1 MHKYMNI
8 YEKYMGIFNKGSYY
22 PIKEV
27 DNNQR
32 GISFIGSIALLVS
45 AMTGP
50 GLVTIPLLFQMSGWL
65 IPTIMFIIA
74 MSLSAISS
82 LLLCEALTTIRG
94 NEYFQRKIEFTHLTN
109 FLIPQKKTR
118 IIIQIILYLSIESVI
133 IASIILSAQ
142 SMDLMLLKW
151 AGKTCGLGFHP
162 NLGFFC
168 INDAIDESSPFG
180 SNYMMASLGFMITLG
195 FCAPLAFLDLVD
207 NIIVQIFSFGTLVF
221 IAITWIA
228 TFILTGLHKEY
239 VPLVGSN
246 QSQVVGTVLFNYA
259 FVTTVPSWVNDL
271 RPDVSIRKATWYSV
285 MITTSAYI
293 LLGILG
299 GMTYKMDLASNIIAE
314 IDNSSHRNILTDIAT
329 FLFPLAGLLTSIPV
343 YSIVVRYNLERSG
356 LCKRGMA
363 ILLSTFLPWII
374 VLPFQSGFWLNIFT
388 NWTSLLFTSTSNF
401 IIPFYLYNLS
411 QKRKNQI
418 SPIEII
424 EQREKDL
431 ETTTLIVT
439 SSATATP
446 PPSVPPS
453 SPLLNADK
461 KELPNIDINNI
472 IEKATNIIS
481 GTSSS
486 TGGDNLLHPN
496 RSLHHRYNRSNENI
510 NDNLIITTSTT
521 PTTPTTPISPI
532 SPMLPTSPLPISPT
546 TSSSSTI
553 KPEPFTAFPA
563 DRKCRMMVSKIAG
576 IIAIILVGGIIIY
589 DLIKLA
595 LGSNEFDLSDNN

>member
-8 YEKYMGIFNKGSYY
+8 YEKYMGIFSKGNYY

-207 NIIVQIFSFGTLVF
+207 NIV
-221 IAITWIA
+221 
-228 TFILTGLHKEY
+228 
-239 VPLVGSN
+239 
-246 QSQVVGTVLFNYA
+246 VVGTVLFNYA

-388 NWTSLLFTSTSNF
+388 NWTSLLFTSAN
-401 IIPFYLYNLS
+401 
-411 QKRKNQI
+411 
-418 SPIEII
+418 
-424 EQREKDL
+424 
-431 ETTTLIVT
+431 
-439 SSATATP
+439 
-446 PPSVPPS
+446 
-453 SPLLNADK
+453 
-461 KELPNIDINNI
+461 INNI

-496 RSLHHRYNRSNENI
+496 RTLHHRYNRSSENI

-521 PTTPTTPISPI
+521 PTTPTTPISPISPI

-553 KPEPFTAFPA
+553 KPEPFTAFPT

-595 LGSNEFDLSDNN
+595 LGSNE